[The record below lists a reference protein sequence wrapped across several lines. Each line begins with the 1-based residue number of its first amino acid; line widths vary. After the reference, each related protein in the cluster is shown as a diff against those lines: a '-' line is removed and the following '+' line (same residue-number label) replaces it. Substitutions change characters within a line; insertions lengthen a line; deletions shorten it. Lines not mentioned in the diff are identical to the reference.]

1 MYRDARRRKERILEQ
16 QHIDFLVAE
25 ETLKKWAGLTLKE
38 RSKLFHRKFTN
49 KLIAPMSLWRL
60 YKRHGVKRKAVRKAK
75 QLPDGGEPRWRQQ
88 MIQAREGVRQAIK
101 DKAKLIYIDEI
112 VFSKS
117 SMQTHDFS
125 PCY

>member
-1 MYRDARRRKERILEQ
+1 
-16 QHIDFLVAE
+16 
-25 ETLKKWAGLTLKE
+25 
-38 RSKLFHRKFTN
+38 
-49 KLIAPMSLWRL
+49 
-60 YKRHGVKRKAVRKAK
+60 
-75 QLPDGGEPRWRQQ
+75 